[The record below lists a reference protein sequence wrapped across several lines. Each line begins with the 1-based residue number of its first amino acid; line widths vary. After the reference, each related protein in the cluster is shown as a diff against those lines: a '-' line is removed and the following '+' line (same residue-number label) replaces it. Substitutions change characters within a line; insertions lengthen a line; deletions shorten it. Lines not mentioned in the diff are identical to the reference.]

1 MATLLEQMEMGKL
14 QNYSHT
20 SFIFINH
27 RTKYRIFNW
36 VYILKE
42 IQQLQE
48 DTDEAN
54 EHSSVLE
61 RENQRMDIQIKIF
74 QNRLEYFDSFPDFF

>member
-14 QNYSHT
+14 QNCSHT
-20 SFIFINH
+20 SFICINH
-27 RTKYRIFNW
+27 RRKYRVFNW
-36 VYILKE
+36 VCVLEE

-61 RENQRMDIQIKIF
+61 RDNQRMDIQIKIL
-74 QNRLEYFDSFPDFF
+74 QNRLEYFDSFPDIF